1 MNGSR
6 RLLQRVVLALASCCV
21 GALAPLVA
29 HAADNITETLI
40 FVRHGEKP
48 AEGLGQLDCK
58 GLNRSLAL
66 PAVIAAKFGKPD
78 VIFAPDPG
86 QQKNDGGHPYYYV
99 RPLATI
105 EPTAIQFQLPV
116 QTPYGFAQ
124 IDQLGSALVDPAY
137 HHKLVVIAWEH
148 KEIEKLVRQMVAA
161 HGGNAADVPKW
172 HSDDFD
178 SIYVVKLDW
187 QGSSPRVTFVHDH
200 EGLNDRSA
208 DCPCASLPDAAAS
221 AAH

>member
-1 MNGSR
+1 MNPSR
-6 RLLQRVVLALASCCV
+6 RFLRRVTLALAACCIS
-21 GALAPLVA
+21 ALTPASA
-29 HAADNITETLI
+29 FAADNTIETLI

-48 AEGLGQLDCK
+48 AEGLGQLSCT

-78 VIFAPDPG
+78 AIFAPDPG
-86 QQKNDGGHPYYYV
+86 QQKNDGGHSYYYV

-105 EPTAIQFQLPV
+105 EPTAIQFQMPV
-116 QTPYGFAQ
+116 QTPYGYAQ
-124 IDQLGSALVDPAY
+124 IDQLSNTLEDSAY

-148 KEIEKLVRQMVAA
+148 KQIEKLVRQMMTA
-161 HGGNAADVPKW
+161 HGGSAADVPKW

-178 SIYVVKLDW
+178 SIYIVKLAW
-187 QGSSPRVTFVHDH
+187 QGGTAHATFVHDH
-200 EGLNDRSA
+200 EGLNGRSA
-208 DCPCASLPDAAAS
+208 DCPCAALPDAAAS